1 VFVSIKRKDIA
12 MLTLEV
18 HTKNIGS
25 IKAEG
30 PELLT
35 LNLLEERL
43 TIAELIQRAVEE
55 GVREEA
61 VKRAQKMPGIFA
73 PAEAKQRGYLTEEE
87 IAAQQQQ
94 GKIASPDQLS
104 GLSTSDAQTQVKKA
118 LRAFQVG
125 TYIVLID
132 NKRVKTL
139 DEEITFS
146 PTTSIQFLRLT
157 PLIGG

>member
-1 VFVSIKRKDIA
+1 
-12 MLTLEV
+12 MLTVEV

-30 PELLT
+30 PECLI

-43 TIAELIQRAVEE
+43 TVAELIQRAVEE

-61 VKRAQKMPGIFA
+61 VKRAQKMPGLLGIFA
-73 PAEAKQRGYLTEEE
+73 PEEAKQRGYLTEEE
-87 IAAQQQQ
+87 IATQQQQ
-94 GKIASPDQLS
+94 GKIHSPNQLNS
-104 GLSTSDAQTQVKKA
+104 SSTTDARAQVKKA

-146 PTTSIQFLRLT
+146 LTTSVQFLRLT

>member
-1 VFVSIKRKDIA
+1 

-30 PELLT
+30 PDHLT

-43 TIAELIQRAVEE
+43 TVAELIQRAVEE

-61 VKRAQKMPGIFA
+61 AKRVQKMPGSLGIFA
-73 PAEAKQRGYLTEEE
+73 PKEAKQRGYLTKEE
-87 IAAQQQQ
+87 IAAQQQH
-94 GKIASPDQLS
+94 GKISSPDQLS
-104 GLSTSDAQTQVKKA
+104 ISTPDASAQVKKA

>member
-1 VFVSIKRKDIA
+1 
-12 MLTLEV
+12 MLTVEV

-30 PELLT
+30 PEHLT

-43 TIAELIQRAVEE
+43 TVAELIQRAVEE

-61 VKRAQKMPGIFA
+61 MKRVQKMPELLGIFS
-73 PAEAKQRGYLTEEE
+73 PKEASQRGYLTEAE
-87 IAAQQQQ
+87 IAALQQQ
-94 GKIASPDQLS
+94 GKVLSPDQLN
-104 GLSTSDAQTQVKKA
+104 GIATADAKAQVKKA

-125 TYIVLID
+125 TYIILID

>member
-1 VFVSIKRKDIA
+1 

-30 PELLT
+30 PERLT

-43 TIAELIQRAVEE
+43 TVAKLIQRAVEE

-61 VKRAQKMPGIFA
+61 MKRIQKMAVGTFA
-73 PAEAKQRGYLTEEE
+73 PKEANQRGYLTEAE

-94 GKIASPDQLS
+94 GKISSPDQLN
-104 GLSTSDAQTQVKKA
+104 GIITPNAKVQVKKA

-132 NKRVKTL
+132 NKRIKTL

>member
-1 VFVSIKRKDIA
+1 

-30 PELLT
+30 PECLT

-43 TIAELIQRAVEE
+43 TVAELIQRAVEE

-61 VKRAQKMPGIFA
+61 MKRAQKIPGLLGIFS
-73 PAEAKQRGYLTEEE
+73 PKEAKQRGYLTEEE

-94 GKIASPDQLS
+94 GKIHSSDQLN
-104 GLSTSDAQTQVKKA
+104 GIATPDAKAQVKKA